1 MDTAPDLFGRG
12 ALSLVLDFVPSQQR
26 VGAVRVLFFGGC
38 ARLFIRALFYEK
50 EGGLLDFGEWLALYR
65 LRGYFPRFTAEF
77 TIRTT
82 SDGDGVFFRY
92 AARLFR
98 LPHLENGKQI
108 PLFLLSFHNLLTIS
122 YNL

>member
-12 ALSLVLDFVPSQQR
+12 ALSLVLDFIPSQQR

-38 ARLFIRALFYEK
+38 ARLCVRALLYQKGYRRFVA
-50 EGGLLDFGEWLALYR
+50 LRWFVLYR

-82 SDGDGVFFRY
+82 SDGYGVFLRY

-98 LPHLENGKQI
+98 LPHL
-108 PLFLLSFHNLLTIS
+108 
-122 YNL
+122 